1 MSDDRTPDD
10 DAGDPDPPADRP
22 KSELVVD
29 APGVDEPIELDAP
42 IDDLPCGANVGRFVI
57 LGKVSTA
64 RTGIVYAA
72 FDPRLDRKVALE
84 LIPVD
89 AEDPLAAQET
99 CSALVRDVMAAA
111 SVDHPN
117 VVTVFDVGIFA
128 TGVFV
133 AMEFVSGINLRQW
146 MEARDDPFP
155 WPEVLRVFR
164 DAGRGLAAAHTIGVA
179 HRDFK
184 PDNVIMA
191 QEGRICVI
199 DFGLAP
205 PIAEDTDEVTEAL
218 RAALPA
224 TLSSMDSS
232 SVPSMA
238 TGLRGTV
245 PYMSPEQ
252 HAGGRGDPK
261 SDQFA
266 FCVAFY
272 EVLYGER
279 PFKGEQRSTIALEAI
294 GHRVRDAPRNS
305 DVPQWLRAVLLKG
318 LSPRRAER
326 FPSMESLLRELD
338 HDPSARRRRWTAG
351 VAGLLGAGALAVTV
365 VYLIDAE
372 KHQCDADPTAL
383 RGIWDSETQGQ
394 LQSRFRDTGRPH
406 AAETWAE
413 VRGVLDGWAEQWLDY
428 RVLACRAT
436 REWGSASPELRAR
449 RDACLDVRLHQLNAL
464 TTAYLEP
471 SGPMVDHA
479 IEVVSQLD
487 PPSACATEAT
497 LIEAE
502 HSVGPD
508 TSDNKT
514 LLGEAIEIR
523 IDLISG
529 NPELARARAEELRRR
544 VEPLGAVA
552 LTIETELI
560 EAHALAALGDI
571 SGAKAAFHR
580 AAARANAADL
590 KRLLARA
597 WLDLS
602 ALEAADDGQHPLI
615 DYTAA
620 LVSAIDEDRLRAEL
634 SLVQGDRARAMG
646 RDSAA
651 LGLYHRAIELAE
663 GDPLA
668 PEARATGPLVRLGV
682 LAGQRKEWSSAERY
696 LDKAL
701 NSRQRRLG
709 AQHPSLIEIYIA
721 RSDVAAR
728 RGALD
733 LAAAELDG
741 ALTIALANQPGA
753 EKREARLRVELG
765 ALQVRQARHQAAN
778 EQYELALRALEGG
791 SEPQLRLAALR
802 GKGSVL
808 LAMGKRDEAATTLR
822 QALDATK
829 DDPRESAGLAPLTED
844 LAHAL
849 WDADRHDRS
858 IALMVEARRSYAAG
872 GPQMASN
879 VARVDTWLEG
889 HASPAPETP

>member
-10 DAGDPDPPADRP
+10 DAGTPPSDPPDPEFALDPD
-22 KSELVVD
+22 EGD
-29 APGVDEPIELDAP
+29 ALIELDAP
-42 IDDLPCGANVGRFVI
+42 IEDLPCGANVGRFVI

-72 FDPRLDRKVALE
+72 FDPRMDRKVALE
-84 LIPVD
+84 LIPID
-89 AEDPLAAQET
+89 AEDPQTARET
-99 CSALVRDVMAAA
+99 CSVLVRDVMAAA
-111 SVDHPN
+111 SIDHLS

-164 DAGRGLAAAHTIGVA
+164 EAGRGLAAAHASGVA

-184 PDNVIMA
+184 PDNVIMG

-205 PIAEDTDEVTEAL
+205 PIAEDTDEVTESL

-224 TLSSMDSS
+224 TLSSMESS
-232 SVPSMA
+232 SAPSMA

-245 PYMSPEQ
+245 PYMAPEQ

-294 GHRVRDAPRNS
+294 GHRVRDAPAKS
-305 DVPQWLRAVLLKG
+305 DVPEWLRIVLLKG
-318 LSPRRAER
+318 LSPRRSDR
-326 FPSMESLLRELD
+326 FPSMEALLRELD

-351 VAGLLGAGALAVTV
+351 LAGLAGVGILAATV
-365 VYLIDAE
+365 AFLIDVE
-372 KHQCDADPTAL
+372 KHQCDADPSAL
-383 RGIWDSETQGQ
+383 VGIWDGETQAQ
-394 LQSRFRDTGRPH
+394 LQRQFSNTGRPH
-406 AAETWAE
+406 ATETWAE
-413 VRGVLDGWAEQWLDY
+413 VRSVLDGWAEQWLDY
-428 RVLACRAT
+428 RALSCRAT
-436 REWGSASPELRAR
+436 QVWGSASPQLRAR
-449 RDACLDVRLHQLNAL
+449 RDACLDVRLHQLAAL
-464 TTAYLEP
+464 TAAYRDP
-471 SGPMVDHA
+471 TGPMVDNA
-479 IEVVSQLD
+479 ITVVSQLD

-497 LIEAE
+497 LAEAE
-502 HSVGPD
+502 NSVGPD
-508 TSDNKT
+508 TSDAKAM
-514 LLGEAIEIR
+514 LGEAIEIR
-523 IDLISG
+523 IDLASG

-544 VEPLGAVA
+544 VEPLGAAA
-552 LTIETELI
+552 LMIETELF
-560 EAHALAALGDI
+560 EAHALAQLGDTE
-571 SGAKAAFHR
+571 GAKAAFHR
-580 AAARANAADL
+580 AASRANAADL
-590 KRLLARA
+590 KRLLTRA
-597 WLDLS
+597 WLDLG
-602 ALEAADDGQHPLI
+602 ALEAGETEETHPLLG
-615 DYTAA
+615 YTAA
-620 LVSAIDEDRLRAEL
+620 LVAALDDDRLRAEL
-634 SLVQGDRARAMG
+634 AMVQGDHARARG

-651 LGLYHRAIELAE
+651 LGLYHRAIELAQ

-668 PEARATGPLVRLGV
+668 PEARSTAPLLRLGI
-682 LAGQRKEWSSAERY
+682 LAGQRQEWSSAQRY
-696 LDKAL
+696 LDSAL
-701 NSRQRRLG
+701 ESRQQRLG
-709 AQHPSLIEIYIA
+709 AQHPTLIEIYLA

-733 LAAAELDG
+733 DAAAELDR

-753 EKREARLRVELG
+753 EKREAQLRVELG
-765 ALQVRQARHQAAN
+765 ALQTRQARHQAAS

-791 SEPQLRLAALR
+791 SEPQLQLAALR

-808 LAMGKRDEAATTLR
+808 LAMGKRDEAASTLR
-822 QALDATK
+822 KALDATK
-829 DDPRESAGLAPLTED
+829 NDPSESAGLAPLTED
-844 LAHAL
+844 LAYAL

-858 IALMVEARRSYAAG
+858 IELMVEARRSYAAG
-872 GPQMASN
+872 GPTMASN

-889 HASPAPETP
+889 HPAPTTETP